1 MFAVNQPLNNIN
13 YNYDRDHDVLYLYI
27 GKQSLS
33 YADEPYPG
41 IYIKY
46 SDDTDK
52 LTGAV
57 IIDYKKRDIN
67 LLSNVLPI
75 DIDFSNI
82 NTDISVN

>member
-1 MFAVNQPLNNIN
+1 MFAVNQHLNNIN

-57 IIDYKKRDIN
+57 IMDYTKQDIN
-67 LLSNVLPI
+67 LLNKVLPI
-75 DIDFSNI
+75 DIDYTNI
-82 NTDISVN
+82 SLD